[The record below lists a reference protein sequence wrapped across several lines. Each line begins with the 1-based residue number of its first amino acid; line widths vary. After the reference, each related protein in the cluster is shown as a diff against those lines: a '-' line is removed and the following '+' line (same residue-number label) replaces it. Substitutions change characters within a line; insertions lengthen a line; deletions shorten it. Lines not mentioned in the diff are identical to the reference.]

1 MSLFVKKPLN
11 QLLAEASDSEKGL
24 KKTLGPGSLIAL
36 GIGAIIGAGLFS
48 ITGGAAAT
56 NAGPAI
62 TLSFVVAGLGCAF
75 AGLCYAEFS
84 SMIPIAGSA
93 YTYSYATM
101 GEFIAWIIGWDL
113 VLEYAVGAA
122 TVGIS
127 WSRYFGRFME
137 GLGVHLP
144 PEIMGGPFDG
154 GFINLPAVFIV
165 VLMSLLLI
173 RGTSESAKV
182 NAVIV
187 GLKVTV
193 VLIFIVL
200 GWGYIRNSNYT
211 PYIPDN
217 TGTFGEFG
225 FSGIIRA
232 AAIVFFA
239 YIGFDAVST
248 AAQETK
254 NPKRNMP
261 IGILGSLAICTVL
274 YILFAHV
281 MTGVTN
287 YTSFKGEDGIA
298 PVAVAIDH
306 MGPETS
312 PGVVPKADFPWL
324 NRAIIVAILAGYASV
339 ILVMLLGQSRVF
351 YSMSKDGLIPKIFS
365 DIHPKFRTPAKSNL
379 LFLVFVSLFAAFI
392 PGRVVGEMTSI
403 GTLFAFI
410 LVCVGVLVMR
420 KRMPDAPRAF
430 RTPLV
435 PLIPVLGILT
445 CFFMMAFLPMDTW
458 VRLLLWMLIG
468 LDVYLIYGL
477 KNSKLAGTG
486 PRKNLNVLNI
496 TGLVLGVLL
505 IGVSFLHSKIL
516 ASKQNDIKKELAVM
530 SYKSSTGDTTNIKD
544 YPKGFH
550 TAFEKK
556 QEEAV
561 STGIGKKTVSDITA
575 KPLNKESAEAVP
587 EFNKSSTFDGLFWIA
602 IVFSLIHILLFGGRM
617 FKKAS

>member
-24 KKTLGPGSLIAL
+24 KKTLGPWSLIAL

-122 TVGIS
+122 TVSIS
-127 WSRYFGRFME
+127 WSRYFGKFME
-137 GLGVHLP
+137 GFGIHLP
-144 PEIMGGPFDG
+144 QNMMAGPWDG
-154 GFINLPAVFIV
+154 GMINVPAVFIV

-173 RGTSESAKV
+173 RGTSGSAKV
-182 NAVIV
+182 NALIV

-200 GWGYIRNSNYT
+200 GWGYINNSNYH

-248 AAQETK
+248 AAQEAK
-254 NPKRNMP
+254 NPKKDMP

-287 YTSFKGEDGIA
+287 YTTFKGQDGIA

-306 MGPETS
+306 MGTTNAA
-312 PGVVPKADFPWL
+312 GVVVPDFPWL
-324 NRAIIVAILAGYASV
+324 NRAIIVAILAGYSSV

-365 DIHPKFRTPAKSNL
+365 DVHPVFRTPAKSNL
-379 LFLVFVSLFAAFI
+379 LFLVFVSLFAAFV
-392 PGRVVGEMTSI
+392 PARVVGEMTSI
-403 GTLFAFI
+403 GTLLAFI
-410 LVCVGVLVMR
+410 LVCIGVMVMR
-420 KRMPDAPRAF
+420 KTMPDAPRAF
-430 RTPLV
+430 KTPLV
-435 PLIPVLGILT
+435 PLVPILGIAT
-445 CFFMMAFLPMDTW
+445 CLFMMVFLPGDTW
-458 VRLLLWMLIG
+458 LRLIIWLAIG
-468 LDVYLIYGL
+468 MAIYFGYSRF
-477 KNSKLAGTG
+477 NSKLRN
-486 PRKNLNVLNI
+486 P
-496 TGLVLGVLL
+496 
-505 IGVSFLHSKIL
+505 
-516 ASKQNDIKKELAVM
+516 D
-530 SYKSSTGDTTNIKD
+530 
-544 YPKGFH
+544 
-550 TAFEKK
+550 
-556 QEEAV
+556 
-561 STGIGKKTVSDITA
+561 KTD
-575 KPLNKESAEAVP
+575 
-587 EFNKSSTFDGLFWIA
+587 
-602 IVFSLIHILLFGGRM
+602 
-617 FKKAS
+617 